1 MRRQIPLGAVL
12 FFSAHGLA
20 WAQSPP
26 PVAPVPLTFDQRFH
40 IYLKQTYSVSS
51 ILVPAVFSGIDQA
64 ESFPREWGQ
73 GGVAYGERLATVHGQ
88 FQINNACVFAVGA
101 LLHED
106 SRYVPSGLP
115 KTWPRMQYVLV
126 HTLVARTDSG
136 GHQPAFATF
145 AGAFGFGFFPNLWLP
160 PSENSPGQGLTRSLT
175 FIGVNVGMNMG
186 LEFHQDDLRF
196 LRRIFHR
203 GTAVSSSS
211 TPSATGAGGSNQ
223 CNDTLYNTKD

>member
-1 MRRQIPLGAVL
+1 MKRHILLGVL
-12 FFSAHGLA
+12 LFLA
-20 WAQSPP
+20 ASGRALAQSPMP
-26 PVAPVPLTFDQRFH
+26 TAPIPLTFDQRFY

-64 ESFPREWGQ
+64 ENSPREWGQ

-106 SRYVPSGLP
+106 PRYVPSGLR
-115 KTWPRMQYVLV
+115 KTWPRMQYALV
-126 HTLVARTDSG
+126 HTLVARTDSEG
-136 GHQPAFATF
+136 QHPAFATF

-196 LRRIFHR
+196 LRRISHR

-211 TPSATGAGGSNQ
+211 TP
-223 CNDTLYNTKD
+223 